1 MEMDILAIWVW
12 RSVNIFVCL
21 LWNPSTRAA
30 PRPVISPVL
39 EEIAG
44 LHIPLTSES
53 DMIVLTSERGLG
65 ASFLSV
71 VGALL

>member
-1 MEMDILAIWVW
+1 MDILGIWVW
-12 RSVNIFVCL
+12 ESENIFVCL
-21 LWNPSTRAA
+21 LWNPFARAA
-30 PRPVISPVL
+30 ARPVIFPVL
-39 EEIAG
+39 EEIVG

-71 VGALL
+71 GGVGL